1 MKPEKEHTA
10 VQPREAMLKRY
21 RQYLLLEKS
30 LSPNTLEAYMDDA
43 GKLLDYLDDCGI
55 SIETVTLDDLHGFA
69 AAMGDLGIAPR
80 SQARIISGIKSLF
93 KFLNLD
99 GFRDDDPSELL
110 EAPKIGRHLPD
121 VLTVDEIDTII
132 GQIDLSSR
140 EGQRN
145 KAMIETMYS
154 CGLRVSE
161 LCSLKMENLFL
172 DEGFIRVTGKGSKQR
187 LVPISGRAIHEINLY
202 LADRCHVDIKPGAE
216 PYLFLSLRRGRPL
229 SRIMVFDIIK
239 NLTAMAGITKTVSP
253 HTFRHSFATHLLEGG
268 ANLRAIQCML
278 GHEKISTTEIY
289 THIDRSRLREEIVMH
304 HPRNI

>member
-93 KFLNLD
+93 KFLNID

-121 VLTVDEIDTII
+121 VLTVDEIDAII

>member
-1 MKPEKEHTA
+1 MKTPADQTSQQGHA
-10 VQPREAMLKRY
+10 SMLKRY

-43 GKLLDYLDDCGI
+43 LKLLGYMDDCGI
-55 SIETVTLDDLHGFA
+55 DLTAVSLDDLHGFA

-80 SQARIISGIKSLF
+80 SQARIISGVKSLF

-99 GFRDDDPSELL
+99 GYREDDPSELL

-121 VLTVDEIDTII
+121 VLTVAEIDAII
-132 GQIDLSSR
+132 GQINLSLP

-145 KAMIETMYS
+145 RAMIETMYS

-161 LCSLKMENLFL
+161 LCSLRMEDLFL

-187 LVPISGRAIHEINLY
+187 LVPISGRAVDEIKKWLM
-202 LADRCHVDIKPGAE
+202 DRCHVDIKPGAE
-216 PYLFLSLRRGRPL
+216 SFLFVSKRRGRPL
-229 SRIMVFDIIK
+229 TRIMVFDIIRD
-239 NLTAMAGITKTVSP
+239 LTAKAGITKTVSP

-289 THIDRSRLREEIVMH
+289 THIDRSRLREEIVSH

>member
-1 MKPEKEHTA
+1 MKTPADQTS
-10 VQPREAMLKRY
+10 VQGHASMLKRY

-43 GKLLDYLDDCGI
+43 LKLLGYMDDCGVDLAAV
-55 SIETVTLDDLHGFA
+55 SLDDLHGFA

-80 SQARIISGIKSLF
+80 SQARIISGVKSLF
-93 KFLNLD
+93 RFLSLD
-99 GFRDDDPSELL
+99 GYRQDDPSELL

-121 VLTVDEIDTII
+121 VLTVAEIDSII
-132 GQIDLSSR
+132 GQINLSLP

-145 KAMIETMYS
+145 RAMIETMYS

-161 LCSLKMENLFL
+161 LCSLRMEDLFL

-187 LVPISGRAIHEINLY
+187 LVPISQRAIDEIGKWLM
-202 LADRCHVDIKPGAE
+202 DRCHVDIKPGAE
-216 PYLFLSLRRGRPL
+216 SYLFVSKRRGRPL
-229 SRIMVFDIIK
+229 TRVMVFDIIRD
-239 NLTAMAGITKTVSP
+239 LTAKAGITKTVSP

-289 THIDRSRLREEIVMH
+289 THIDRSRLREEIVNH

>member
-121 VLTVDEIDTII
+121 VLTVDEIDAII

>member
-1 MKPEKEHTA
+1 MKTEGNQTESHSHS
-10 VQPREAMLKRY
+10 AMLKRY

-43 GKLLDYLDDCGI
+43 LKLLDYLDDCGI
-55 SIETVTLDDLHGFA
+55 PVENVTLDDLHAFA
-69 AAMGDLGIAPR
+69 AAIGDLGVAPR
-80 SQARIISGIKSLF
+80 SQARIISGVKSLF
-93 KFLNLD
+93 KFLCLD
-99 GFRDDDPSELL
+99 GYRQDDPSELL

-121 VLTVDEIDTII
+121 VLSVDEIDRII
-132 GQIDLSSR
+132 GQINLSLP

-161 LCSLKMENLFL
+161 LCSLKMEDLFL
-172 DEGFIRVTGKGSKQR
+172 EEGFIRVTGKGSKQR
-187 LVPISGRAIHEINLY
+187 LVPISGRAIHEIELY
-202 LADRCHVDIKPGAE
+202 LMDRCHIDIRPGAE
-216 PYLFLSLRRGRPL
+216 PFLFLSVRRGRPL
-229 SRIMVFDIIK
+229 SRVMIFDIVK
-239 NLTAMAGITKTVSP
+239 NLVNLAGINKTVSP

-289 THIDRSRLREEIVMH
+289 THIDRSRLREEIVSH
-304 HPRNI
+304 HPRNL